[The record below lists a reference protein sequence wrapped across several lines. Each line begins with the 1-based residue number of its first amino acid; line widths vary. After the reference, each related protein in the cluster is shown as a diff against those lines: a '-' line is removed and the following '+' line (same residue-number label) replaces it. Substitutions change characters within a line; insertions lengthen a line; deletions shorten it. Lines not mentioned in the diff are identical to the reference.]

1 MLPDDE
7 EEVPL
12 RGRRRRD
19 KELSRKAPEAQVPQ
33 STEMPGTA
41 VERSTDPARTN
52 VTFAIPLST
61 DCPSGSAAQT
71 SAAPIPTALPSSLF
85 TAYKISDDPPAAAK
99 EALLQLNLVMGQIK
113 VVHEACQVAFNA
125 GVALQANVQVS

>member
-19 KELSRKAPEAQVPQ
+19 AELSGKTPEVQVPQ
-33 STEMPGTA
+33 STEMPGTT
-41 VERSTDPARTN
+41 VERSTDPARTS

-61 DCPSGSAAQT
+61 DCRSGSAAQT
-71 SAAPIPTALPSSLF
+71 FAAPIQFHASDPMAASTALPSSLF
-85 TAYKISDDPPAAAK
+85 TAYQTPDNPPSAAK
-99 EALLQLNLVMGQIK
+99 EALLQLNLVMGQMK
-113 VVHEACQVAFNA
+113 VVHEA
-125 GVALQANVQVS
+125 S